1 MASSGGI
8 GGSSPSHW
16 HLFGDEGHSVKWH
29 SCRTCDLVL
38 SYRPEAILL
47 PVDTFQEAEMATG
60 DADAL
65 GPLEFTSYDVTDL
78 ASLAPYFLPT
88 QDRCGIYVLRFED
101 GFAYVGQAGDVV
113 RRFADHYRD
122 WTRKRPGI
130 PIVRIEFAPCEPQS
144 LNAAELAMISKLE
157 QDTDLL
163 NKLGTNFPGGRGDI
177 EVTVTDAPAISIPVD
192 RARRPRLREEYDA
205 RKLRRYLDYSLD
217 PHSEAAS
224 LFAGVYLAETMPAP
238 SATAGSS
245 WTCTAMPDTAGRTR
259 LFTLNVGGLEVLYVY
274 YRGESRNEARPWVAM
289 NVALPEDRSGAAL
302 EISGLWCEAAIG
314 TYKSEPVW
322 SWRFDLESLTAEGR
336 GDVDAEL
343 ARLFAHDD
351 ELFDLAYKLNRR
363 LMARRPSMW
372 ISNHNDYLA
381 ADFLSK
387 TLAADALDE
396 LG

>member
-1 MASSGGI
+1 
-8 GGSSPSHW
+8 
-16 HLFGDEGHSVKWH
+16 
-29 SCRTCDLVL
+29 
-38 SYRPEAILL
+38 
-47 PVDTFQEAEMATG
+47 MATG
-60 DADAL
+60 DAGAL
-65 GPLEFTSYDVTDL
+65 APLLFKSYDMTDL

-88 QDRCGIYVLRFED
+88 QERCGIYVLRFED

-113 RRFADHYRD
+113 KRFADHYRD
-122 WTRKRPGI
+122 WARKRPGI
-130 PIVRIEFAPCEPQS
+130 PIVRLEFAPCDPQS
-144 LNAAELAMISKLE
+144 LNENESAMISKLE

-177 EVTVTDAPAISIPVD
+177 EVTVTNVPAIRIPVD
-192 RARRPRLREEYDA
+192 RARRPRLRDEHDT
-205 RKLRRYLDYSLD
+205 RKLRRYLDYGLD

-259 LFTLNVGGLEVLYVY
+259 LFTINVGGLEVLYVY
-274 YRGESRNEARPWVAM
+274 YRGESREDARLWVAM
-289 NVALPEDRSGAAL
+289 NVALPEDRSGTAL
-302 EISGLWCEAAIG
+302 EISHSWCESAPG

-322 SWRFDLESLTAEGR
+322 SWHFELEALTDKGR

-343 ARLFAHDD
+343 ARLFTHDD
-351 ELFDLAYKLNRR
+351 ELFDLAYTLNRR

-381 ADFLSK
+381 AEFLSQA
-387 TLAADALDE
+387 LVADALDE